1 MINKQSD
8 PEGLNS
14 TPTNINVLVQF
25 PENKSAVSAEQRSNV
40 ERIAEYL
47 KSHPEATCVIKGYAS
62 PDGNHDDNI
71 KLADGRAESVKNML
85 ITTFGI
91 EANRIDAIGGGISTI
106 MDELNGGRVSICEI
120 IVK

>member
-1 MINKQSD
+1 MINKQND
-8 PEGLNS
+8 IEGLNS
-14 TPTNINVLVQF
+14 TPTNINILVQF
-25 PENKSAVSAEQRSNV
+25 PENKSAVSTEQRSNV
-40 ERIAEYL
+40 ERIAAYL

-71 KLADGRAESVKNML
+71 KLASGRADSVKKML

-91 EANRIDAIGGGISTI
+91 DADRIEAIGGGISTI
-106 MDELNGGRVSICEI
+106 IEELNGGRVSICEI

>member
-71 KLADGRAESVKNML
+71 KLADGRAASVKNML

-91 EANRIDAIGGGISTI
+91 EAHRIDAIGGGISTI